1 MQDDLRISCSI
12 LICQLASLIF
22 DQLLTMGVVRVELMA
37 PSHMAAAVILGGAR
51 ITAASSFA
59 AGGASSTAR
68 SCDGKSVELRA

>member
-37 PSHMAAAVILGGAR
+37 PSHM
-51 ITAASSFA
+51 
-59 AGGASSTAR
+59 
-68 SCDGKSVELRA
+68 GKEEVELLLYWTQQLGHVTC